1 MSVENN
7 QIEKLVHEIKE
18 NYILG
23 GSELVNV
30 FCWLVVFSWSFL
42 NIPFFITNTH

>member
-1 MSVENN
+1 MDEKLIKSIMSVENN
-7 QIEKLVHEIKE
+7 QIEKLVHESKD

-30 FCWLVVFSWSFL
+30 FGSWWFSHGLF
-42 NIPFFITNTH
+42 